1 MIESVEMKDDDKD
14 SHTLH
19 DLKDYAFSREVIKDH
34 PKIIKIYD
42 KLLPVLYQYA
52 QYQCVWPLIQMVEDS
67 KVLAAMQLKYYSNIY
82 KNKGEVPDG
91 SKTEK
96 SSR

>member
-1 MIESVEMKDDDKD
+1 MIDSDMKDDDKD

-19 DLKDYAFSREVIKDH
+19 SLKAFAENKEVVADH

-52 QYQCVWPLIQMVEDS
+52 QYTCVAPLIQMVEDS
-67 KVLAAMQLKYYSNIY
+67 KALAEMQLRYSLKVI
-82 KNKGEVPDG
+82 KNKGKIDG
-91 SKTEK
+91 TKTKEP
-96 SSR
+96 SR